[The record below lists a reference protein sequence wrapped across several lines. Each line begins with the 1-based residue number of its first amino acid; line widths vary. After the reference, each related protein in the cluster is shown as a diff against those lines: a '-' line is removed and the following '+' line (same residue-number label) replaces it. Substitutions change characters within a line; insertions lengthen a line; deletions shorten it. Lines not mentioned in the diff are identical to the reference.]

1 LVGGVIPSKKVLII
15 TMGNPVL
22 NQAAFHSEGV
32 SHISGEPPSRWRKL
46 ARIERAV
53 VLSMTM
59 RRAKNGQLLG
69 D

>member
-1 LVGGVIPSKKVLII
+1 
-15 TMGNPVL
+15 MGNPVL
-22 NQAAFHSEGV
+22 NQAVFHSEGV
-32 SHISGEPPSRWRKL
+32 SHLSGEPPSRWRKL